1 MQMIRET
8 SFDQTIRALEMR
20 GGAGCQ
26 EKVQKL
32 FLVQLQPPTVGVFHL
47 FVKRH
52 NFYKKSSLI
61 HKSKVLQIKF
71 TLLHI

>member
-8 SFDQTIRALEMR
+8 SFDQTIGALEMR

-52 NFYKKSSLI
+52 NFYKN
-61 HKSKVLQIKF
+61 QA
-71 TLLHI
+71 

>member
-52 NFYKKSSLI
+52 NFYKN
-61 HKSKVLQIKF
+61 QA
-71 TLLHI
+71 